1 MDGKKVS
8 NILQEHVP
16 PAAFDYCL
24 GLWNVHHFKFKLRKT
39 RVTKVGDFSC
49 RTGQTPQITVN
60 HDLHPYLFLM
70 TYIHEV
76 AHLVVHIQH
85 GFKAEAHGEDWKN
98 TFKQLF
104 APMLDPVVFPEPLL
118 SVLRRHMANP
128 KASSFSDTELTNLFR
143 KENEKEANA
152 VLLSDIPEGSI
163 FRFHGRWFKKGK
175 LRRTRV
181 LCQEVKSK
189 RQYLV
194 PAEVPVQDAQL
205 SLL

>member
-1 MDGKKVS
+1 MDLKKV
-8 NILQEHVP
+8 NHILQEHVP
-16 PAAFDYCL
+16 PAAVDYCI
-24 GLWNVHHFKFKLRKT
+24 GLWNTYRFKFKLRKS

-76 AHLVVHIQH
+76 AHLVVHLRH
-85 GFKAEAHGEDWKN
+85 GFKAEAHGEEWKSS
-98 TFKQLF
+98 FQQLF

-118 SVLRRHMANP
+118 SGLRRHMANP
-128 KASSFSDTELTNLFR
+128 KASSFSDSELTHLFR
-143 KENEKEANA
+143 QENEREANA
-152 VLLSDIPEGSI
+152 VLLSEIPEGSI
-163 FRFHGRWFKKGK
+163 FQLQGRWFKKGK

-194 PAEVPVQDAQL
+194 PAEVPVSYAQL